1 MSNGFYGN
9 TNFISVNGWN
19 FNEDEI
25 QPNLTV
31 LIGKILKGELDLANI
46 KTILIDYELDFA
58 SSDFNDAFNVEIN
71 SETNYKKNYDYDKAF
86 DQHYSKDLLTSGTKY
101 TINTSQSVL
110 LSQSFNRLST
120 TTNNHDKNNITYST
134 DVGYKNGFHQT
145 VWEILNVNFT
155 ETEGEEQKISSFS
168 LYLIGSTH
176 EEWPQISIEM
186 YSPEYSEQVRKNG
199 NSFPRINS
207 KNSTISNLAIAM
219 APNWSI
225 AEDVDLNLPGIDPK
239 GIWDPSG
246 KNTENKV
253 AFTKYRTNGNY
264 LDLSEKSEFNNFD
277 TNYDTYDTKQL
288 TLTLN
293 GLGGSIGTLFNHFY
307 GTKDRKTNLIK
318 FQDKSI
324 VETVGN
330 RRDKEYTTLW
340 GNLGNPTDWDAL
352 YDSYASDNE
361 DGTNL
366 IPLTI
371 WGQFGHS
378 AHNMPGQQ
386 YVPKYTDTE
395 NKELV
400 WNTSNLD
407 VNQPDLGQNH
417 PTIWGQF
424 NYMKKTLKPLI
435 DKAGIMTDDW
445 FAKINSLIE
454 STKNEK
460 TVVEIIVENGK
471 VKLPGDLTVE
481 YDSGIGYKIG
491 DSSGFGIY
499 NNIPTNAQGLPL
511 FSSIELSIPTSNS
524 IEANN
529 FIINNNFNIVYDSE
543 TGVTSLKCKEK
554 ILSTDPNFKLH
565 VEITH

>member
-1 MSNGFYGN
+1 M
-9 TNFISVNGWN
+9 
-19 FNEDEI
+19 
-25 QPNLTV
+25 
-31 LIGKILKGELDLANI
+31 
-46 KTILIDYELDFA
+46 
-58 SSDFNDAFNVEIN
+58 
-71 SETNYKKNYDYDKAF
+71 
-86 DQHYSKDLLTSGTKY
+86 
-101 TINTSQSVL
+101 
-110 LSQSFNRLST
+110 
-120 TTNNHDKNNITYST
+120 
-134 DVGYKNGFHQT
+134 
-145 VWEILNVNFT
+145 
-155 ETEGEEQKISSFS
+155 
-168 LYLIGSTH
+168 
-176 EEWPQISIEM
+176 
-186 YSPEYSEQVRKNG
+186 
-199 NSFPRINS
+199 
-207 KNSTISNLAIAM
+207 
-219 APNWSI
+219 
-225 AEDVDLNLPGIDPK
+225 
-239 GIWDPSG
+239 
-246 KNTENKV
+246 
-253 AFTKYRTNGNY
+253 
-264 LDLSEKSEFNNFD
+264 
-277 TNYDTYDTKQL
+277 
-288 TLTLN
+288 
-293 GLGGSIGTLFNHFY
+293 
-307 GTKDRKTNLIK
+307 
-318 FQDKSI
+318 
-324 VETVGN
+324 
-330 RRDKEYTTLW
+330 
-340 GNLGNPTDWDAL
+340 
-352 YDSYASDNE
+352 
-361 DGTNL
+361 
-366 IPLTI
+366 
-371 WGQFGHS
+371 
-378 AHNMPGQQ
+378 
-386 YVPKYTDTE
+386 PKYTDTE